1 MDKPIIDLIE
11 LWDEAYDRMSEKTAI
26 ETGVVTQYHTPWTRE
41 VWDEETIQKILDN
54 KD

>member
-1 MDKPIIDLIE
+1 MDEPIIDLLE
-11 LWDEAYDRMSEKTAI
+11 LWDEAYDRMTEKSAI
-26 ETGVVTQYHTPWTRE
+26 ETGVITQYHTPWTRG